1 MSDQG
6 FTPPPAPNY
15 VPNSNPQANSSMAIA
30 SLVCGILGLVGI
42 LPVVG
47 SILGIVFGRIHQRDF
62 PAANDQYARIGIIL
76 GWIGVGLAIAVAV
89 LFIGFF
95 VVFGVA
101 TMNMASIIS

>member
-1 MSDQG
+1 
-6 FTPPPAPNY
+6 
-15 VPNSNPQANSSMAIA
+15 MAIA

-47 SILGIVFGRIHQRDF
+47 SILAIVFGRIHQRDF
-62 PAANDQYARIGIIL
+62 PTANDQYARIGIIL

-101 TMNMASIIS
+101 TINMASIS

>member
-15 VPNSNPQANSSMAIA
+15 VPNNSPQANSSMAIA
-30 SLVCGILGLVGI
+30 SLVCSILGLVGI
-42 LPVVG
+42 LPLVG

-76 GWIGVGLAIAVAV
+76 GWIGVGLAIAVV
-89 LFIGFF
+89 LFF
-95 VVFGVA
+95 VVAFVGF
-101 TMNMASIIS
+101 TTIGQISIR